1 MHILI
6 VDDEPP
12 AARRV
17 QRLIQEHFRE
27 PVDSLKILHGVEPAI
42 YYLQEHPVDL
52 VFLDLEIA
60 ENSGFDLLQNAA
72 SGSFH
77 TIIVSGHPEGALQAF
92 DHEVVD
98 FVTKPVDPERFKKA
112 LERLGTA
119 RSHRGVQRKRITLPA
134 EDGTA
139 IVEIDDIEVV
149 RSDSNYCVLET
160 YDNQEFRIRK
170 SLSQMEKELGSTFLR
185 IHKSCIVR
193 KADIV
198 SILSASNNTFMA
210 ELRSKKR
217 LPLSRSVRED
227 LRSGHP

>member
-17 QRLIQEHFRE
+17 QRLIQEHFQE
-27 PVDSLKILHGVEPAI
+27 PVESLKILHGVEPAI

-60 ENSGFDLLQNAA
+60 ENSGFDLLQSAA
-72 SGSFH
+72 RGSFH

-98 FVTKPVDPERFKKA
+98 FVTKPVNPERFKKA
-112 LERLGTA
+112 LERLRNAG
-119 RSHRGVQRKRITLPA
+119 SSRGVQRKSISLPVD
-134 EDGTA
+134 DGTA
-139 IVEIDDIEVV
+139 IVDIDNIEFV
-149 RSDSNYCVLET
+149 RSDGNYCVLET
-160 YDNQEFRIRK
+160 YDNRQFRIRK
-170 SLSQMEKELGSTFLR
+170 SLAQMERELGSMFLR

-193 KADIV
+193 EADIV
-198 SILSASNNTFMA
+198 HILSASNNTFLA